1 MTGMQST
8 LAQIVYSEPMKRQRP
23 SMTYEFRKV
32 SFSRE
37 TPRSVSLQELNDE
50 AEYGKWELARTR
62 ISVGGTKTVW
72 LRRKIMPLT
81 SSS

>member
-1 MTGMQST
+1 MTGMPST
-8 LAQIVYSEPMKRQRP
+8 LAQIIYSGPMKRQRP
-23 SMTYEFRKV
+23 AMTYEFRKV
-32 SFSRE
+32 SFSRD

-62 ISVGGTKTVW
+62 ISMGGTKTVW

-81 SSS
+81 LSS

>member
-1 MTGMQST
+1 
-8 LAQIVYSEPMKRQRP
+8 MKRQRP
-23 SMTYEFRKV
+23 AMTYEFRKV

-81 SSS
+81 LNS

>member
-1 MTGMQST
+1 MQST

-81 SSS
+81 SSR

>member
-81 SSS
+81 LSS

>member
-8 LAQIVYSEPMKRQRP
+8 LAQIVYSGPMKRQRP
-23 SMTYEFRKV
+23 SMAYEFRKV

-81 SSS
+81 LSS

>member
-1 MTGMQST
+1 
-8 LAQIVYSEPMKRQRP
+8 
-23 SMTYEFRKV
+23 MTYEFRKV
-32 SFSRE
+32 SFTKE

-62 ISVGGTKTVW
+62 ISESGMRTVW

-81 SSS
+81 LSS